1 MKRLIIIVILIF
13 ILRIE
18 TFAQIQYAMVIKSPM
33 SCSPQN
39 AGGGLVDG
47 CLSKN
52 IAHISNAIIKI
63 KGEDWYIKHIINNE
77 SSPKKISYSI
87 GGYSDTII
95 VLREDRLKLKNTEL
109 NIVLNEV
116 CEYLYLHKCNLYI
129 SNICV
134 NSNNNVD
141 STKYI
146 DCIRN
151 YVNTKQLMSN
161 QVNMEMMIFYIHN
174 GFIGTIPST
183 TKFYYDRYYKKEIQ
197 QGNVPLSH
205 IDWIKYQ
212 IDYYMNLHIESS
224 LDYGIDNSAFEV
236 KEKID

>member
-13 ILRIE
+13 ILGIE
-18 TFAQIQYAMVIKSPM
+18 IFAQIQYAMVIKSPK
-33 SCSPQN
+33 SYSPQN
-39 AGGGLVDG
+39 AGGGLVNG

-63 KGEDWYIKHIINNE
+63 KGEDWYIQHIINNE

-95 VLREDRLKLKNTEL
+95 VLHEDRLKLRNPEL

-116 CEYLYLHKCNLYI
+116 CEYLYLHRCNLYI

-134 NSNNNVD
+134 NSNNKVD

-146 DCIRN
+146 DCICN
-151 YVNTKQLMSN
+151 YVKNKQLISS
-161 QVNMEMMIFYIHN
+161 QTNMKLVLFYVHN
-174 GFIGTIPST
+174 GFIGTIPGT

-212 IDYYMNLHIESS
+212 IDYYMNLPIESS

-236 KEKID
+236 KEKND